1 MNRGIFT
8 IASGAL
14 AALARMD
21 AVAQNL
27 ANVNTAGYKAE
38 HPEFRLREFGTDGV
52 HTAANAI
59 VGKAAGEV
67 VEVERVRDF
76 SQGPLQQTG
85 NPLDVAITGDG
96 FFVVNT
102 ANGER
107 YTRSGNFSTDAEGY
121 LVTGTGQ
128 RVQGT
133 GGDLQV
139 KGNKIVIGAD
149 GNVQVD
155 GRQAGAL
162 KLVGFGK
169 TPALLPEGAGLFKAT
184 PAAKQEPIDTANASI
199 TQGAVEGANIDAIG
213 GMVELVDVSRGYEQY
228 MKALERMDQLT
239 QKSINELGRV
249 G

>member
-14 AALARMD
+14 AALARLD

-38 HPEFRLREFGTDGV
+38 RPEFRLREFGSDGV
-52 HTAANAI
+52 HPVADPI
-59 VGKAAGEV
+59 VGKAASEV
-67 VEVERVRDF
+67 IEVERVRDF
-76 SQGPLQQTG
+76 SQGPIQQTG

-107 YTRSGNFSTDAEGY
+107 YTRSGNFAVDPEGY
-121 LVTGTGQ
+121 LVNPGGQ
-128 RVQGT
+128 RIQGT

-139 KGNKIVIGAD
+139 AGNKVVIGAD
-149 GNVQVD
+149 GTVQVD
-155 GRQAGAL
+155 GRQAGTL

-169 TPALLPEGAGLFKAT
+169 TPALLPEGTGLFKAA
-184 PAAKQEPIDTANASI
+184 PLAEQEPIDAANGTL
-199 TQGAVEGANIDAIG
+199 TQGAVEGANIDAIS